1 MLNAGLG
8 KRFPVN
14 CFQQLKEIKRTH
26 SLKLIRSI
34 ANHASSTFSGDSLR
48 FQLFVFDNWYAWLR
62 HKWFVCIYLLQ
73 RGTFS
78 SEGFAKQLHFRLT
91 STVDCVIDGTVA
103 SYPKE
108 LTQVMLKPGGGEFVW
123 IDLVYI
129 FLPDVGWSTSL
140 HRRPGQA
147 KACEKARVQSP
158 FEWDIGYP
166 NQWCPLFASV
176 SRMFIYIIYHV
187 FIHFTPAFFNL
198 IPVGPAFW
206 SRSPG
211 PQFILSSS
219 CSPGDWIF
227 PNRFVAKVIPIWR
240 PPVSD
245 ILRDKV
251 IRIVGC

>member
-1 MLNAGLG
+1 M
-8 KRFPVN
+8 
-14 CFQQLKEIKRTH
+14 
-26 SLKLIRSI
+26 
-34 ANHASSTFSGDSLR
+34 
-48 FQLFVFDNWYAWLR
+48 
-62 HKWFVCIYLLQ
+62 CIYLLQ

-158 FEWDIGYP
+158 FE
-166 NQWCPLFASV
+166 
-176 SRMFIYIIYHV
+176 
-187 FIHFTPAFFNL
+187 
-198 IPVGPAFW
+198 
-206 SRSPG
+206 
-211 PQFILSSS
+211 
-219 CSPGDWIF
+219 
-227 PNRFVAKVIPIWR
+227 
-240 PPVSD
+240 
-245 ILRDKV
+245 
-251 IRIVGC
+251 